1 MMSPLHQDL
10 NTADGRQF
18 VEFLIDLLER
28 EDVMIFI
35 LLRAIKCAELAVN
48 IANVRVIDVSIHDV
62 GDDLASTSVRTF
74 RLCQIPPRIGQRS
87 HLFERPAIQFQHL
100 LHKDSYA
107 PEHHPSYSISIY
119 TALYP
124 ATS

>member
-1 MMSPLHQDL
+1 MLKLRWTEPVNIDVWIFFADVTQQIDIPLKRQFRMMSPLHQDL

-62 GDDLASTSVRTF
+62 GDDLASTSGITF
-74 RLCQIPPRIGQRS
+74 RLS
-87 HLFERPAIQFQHL
+87 
-100 LHKDSYA
+100 
-107 PEHHPSYSISIY
+107 
-119 TALYP
+119 
-124 ATS
+124 

>member
-10 NTADGRQF
+10 NTTNGGKF

-48 IANVRVIDVSIHDV
+48 IANVRVIDVSIHDI
-62 GDDLASTSVRTF
+62 GDDLVSTSGVTF
-74 RLCQIPPRIGQRS
+74 RLCQIAPRISQRS
-87 HLFERPAIQFQHL
+87 HLFERPAIQFEHL
-100 LHKDSYA
+100 VHRNSFAREYLSCQ
-107 PEHHPSYSISIY
+107 SISI
-119 TALYP
+119 
-124 ATS
+124 